1 MEQKDIRKQL
11 LPLMFQMF
19 RRIKSEIAYENVS
32 MASFLHVGTLLY
44 IQEKGMPSMS
54 DIAEYLKVARPTAT
68 SLVNTLIKEGILER
82 VNDPEDRRRVL
93 LRLSTKGIKELD
105 ATLQS
110 RNNAFARSI
119 SHLSES
125 DCHELARILSSM
137 TQPEYPLTDLSLK

>member
-19 RRIKSEIAYENVS
+19 RRIKSEIAYENV
-32 MASFLHVGTLLY
+32 FLHVGTLLY